1 MQTDSIGEL
10 DRRAMSLNLAAHP
23 LFRSVAKKDATSVL
37 QSMAKIAV
45 RPQGA
50 VADA

>member
-23 LFRSVAKKDATSVL
+23 LFRSVAGKDTLSVFHAL
-37 QSMAKIAV
+37 AKSAASLM
-45 RPQGA
+45 GA
-50 VADA
+50 ADDA